1 MSHAH
6 LLHIEPFGERGW
18 LARLTNFSNDIESG
32 LFANAAADTL
42 RELPGVTD
50 AVAGIDSITIR
61 FDPTQTDAETSH
73 RHLQNTIET
82 LSPKPAK
89 STKEI
94 DIPVLYGGSAGPD
107 FKGLCQSNNLSAEQL
122 IDAHTK
128 QHYRV
133 ITLGFAPGFAYMGPL
148 DECLQATRLETPR
161 PRLAAGSV
169 GVAGAFTGVYSL
181 PSPGGWRI
189 IGRTPRRLFDA
200 TNPAPFVFEPGA
212 EVRFWS
218 ISKTEFDQIEQQSV

>member
-32 LFANAAADTL
+32 LYANAIADIL
-42 RELPGVTD
+42 RNLRGVTD

-61 FDPTQTDAETSH
+61 FDVAQTDAETTYNA
-73 RHLQNTIET
+73 LLKTIEASGPT
-82 LSPKPAK
+82 TIKPNK
-89 STKEI
+89 QI
-94 DIPVLYGGSAGPD
+94 DVPVLYGGKAGPD
-107 FKGLCQSNNLSAEQL
+107 FNSLCQSNNLSPEQL
-122 IDAHTK
+122 INAHTK

-148 DECLQATRLETPR
+148 DKCLHAPRLETPR
-161 PRLAAGSV
+161 PRLAAGSI

-200 TNPAPFVFEPGA
+200 HKPSPFVFEPGA

-218 ISKTEFDQIEQQSV
+218 ISKAEFDQIEQQSV